1 MKAKINLSQSNDINI
16 NSPIQEE
23 ILIKS
28 LIDDIYKAEEKIS
41 QINNSK
47 ENSQNGININN
58 QKLFELKSHQ
68 NNLEQKLILL
78 NNNFQKEINSSKS
91 QILSQKNILNDL
103 NISVKEYQNKL
114 LSFNTIDFKSP
125 LLSKY
130 ILENDINNKTLS
142 QEQINDIY
150 FKNKNKNENEIK
162 QLVREIEINKASES
176 VIINN
181 KKEINKKLEQ
191 INENLKMLK
200 EEKLSINDELI
211 NIISYKESLECV
223 NKNNILNMIKK
234 KNLKNNINIENN
246 YNLNNDEENEFE
258 DNLTMNLYLYELSII
273 DPNKAANKIFEEL
286 YDSFRIIG
294 FNNNKRNRNNASF
307 ITNDITSTNNSKN
320 NTNINFYP
328 NNKDMHTIDILENKN
343 NSNFNNVSFN
353 NINSKNKS
361 LSNSCIAIVKENNF
375 INDKNS
381 LKNIVKEEI
390 KSFIKIINHNYDN
403 SNNSNSENSS
413 LINNFLNKIAMIII
427 EQFKNYEN
435 NNETSSYSNLQND
448 LILYLTYLFKIIY
461 YDITIENLIK
471 FINKEYKTQK
481 KEYKKYKE
489 IINNEL
495 LKLENKYDEIKS
507 KKIYNENQLT
517 LLNNSNKSQNQV
529 SDNYFN
535 LSPIEKSY
543 IQICIK
549 INSIIKQKEEIQN
562 NINNYE
568 DDINNKKIK
577 NQNEIDNI
585 NNEIEK
591 INNEINNINNI
602 NELNTLK
609 NNENIIKYRKIIDDK
624 FNAIKEQLKLYKE
637 KYGSNLSLYNK
648 FINNINSTIQKTY
661 NKSFFELDTN
671 KNDFSNNYNNGLI
684 INGAE
689 NKNNNDKYINLNM
702 IGNFKNNNSL
712 INNNNIINS
721 KIFSTDRKIEKN
733 NINKS
738 INYKDNKENIE
749 IDKNVNNILNKTISN
764 LKQSSDFNLLPKDL
778 YIGDN
783 KNHNFI
789 NNIKIEKTNRSF
801 FQNSSFSSK
810 NIKDKKSNSNKK
822 RNIDNFDLFNK
833 KVFNL
838 NNFMNNKENM
848 LEEERRK
855 DKNVNTKNNETNSK
869 TFSHPFFRKQ
879 SKSQGGVPDSGPFH
893 NENKTT
899 KNAILN
905 INLFRHKKNSSNSG
919 IHKGIPRG
927 SRIINNENL
936 KNIQNVQNIKT
947 SIKNIKA
954 RIEKNSLINN
964 NNNFLNKLN
973 PLTKI
978 TFCYY
983 REISSNQGNFI
994 KYNPLKN
1001 ISSKELCEYPY
1012 HFIKSTI
1019 SLNKNYKSIKIV
1031 PSTQLEPIDIKIA
1044 MVENTVV
1051 SSAVK
1056 TIIDI
1061 HRNYY
1066 KWKENNKGNNK
1077 INEFID
1083 EQIKKYEN
1091 LSQEDVEK
1099 CIINKNFNFSIIIK
1113 SEEKENSNRFEFI
1126 ICSYDE
1132 FKMWINGM
1140 AYIIKNKNN
1149 IIRLTNLYNQEK
1161 NDF

>member
-1 MKAKINLSQSNDINI
+1 MKAKINLSQSNDIII

-68 NNLEQKLILL
+68 NNLEQKLISL
-78 NNNFQKEINSSKS
+78 NNNFQKEMNSSKS

-130 ILENDINNKTLS
+130 ILENDINNKILS

-181 KKEINKKLEQ
+181 KKETNKKLEQ

-390 KSFIKIINHNYDN
+390 KSFIKIINNNYDN

-427 EQFKNYEN
+427 DQFKNYEN
-435 NNETSSYSNLQND
+435 NNENSSYSNLQND

-495 LKLENKYDEIKS
+495 
-507 KKIYNENQLT
+507 
-517 LLNNSNKSQNQV
+517 
-529 SDNYFN
+529 
-535 LSPIEKSY
+535 
-543 IQICIK
+543 
-549 INSIIKQKEEIQN
+549 
-562 NINNYE
+562 
-568 DDINNKKIK
+568 
-577 NQNEIDNI
+577 
-585 NNEIEK
+585 
-591 INNEINNINNI
+591 
-602 NELNTLK
+602 
-609 NNENIIKYRKIIDDK
+609 
-624 FNAIKEQLKLYKE
+624 
-637 KYGSNLSLYNK
+637 
-648 FINNINSTIQKTY
+648 
-661 NKSFFELDTN
+661 
-671 KNDFSNNYNNGLI
+671 
-684 INGAE
+684 
-689 NKNNNDKYINLNM
+689 
-702 IGNFKNNNSL
+702 
-712 INNNNIINS
+712 
-721 KIFSTDRKIEKN
+721 
-733 NINKS
+733 
-738 INYKDNKENIE
+738 
-749 IDKNVNNILNKTISN
+749 
-764 LKQSSDFNLLPKDL
+764 
-778 YIGDN
+778 
-783 KNHNFI
+783 
-789 NNIKIEKTNRSF
+789 
-801 FQNSSFSSK
+801 
-810 NIKDKKSNSNKK
+810 
-822 RNIDNFDLFNK
+822 
-833 KVFNL
+833 
-838 NNFMNNKENM
+838 
-848 LEEERRK
+848 
-855 DKNVNTKNNETNSK
+855 
-869 TFSHPFFRKQ
+869 
-879 SKSQGGVPDSGPFH
+879 
-893 NENKTT
+893 
-899 KNAILN
+899 
-905 INLFRHKKNSSNSG
+905 
-919 IHKGIPRG
+919 
-927 SRIINNENL
+927 
-936 KNIQNVQNIKT
+936 
-947 SIKNIKA
+947 
-954 RIEKNSLINN
+954 
-964 NNNFLNKLN
+964 
-973 PLTKI
+973 
-978 TFCYY
+978 
-983 REISSNQGNFI
+983 
-994 KYNPLKN
+994 
-1001 ISSKELCEYPY
+1001 
-1012 HFIKSTI
+1012 
-1019 SLNKNYKSIKIV
+1019 
-1031 PSTQLEPIDIKIA
+1031 
-1044 MVENTVV
+1044 
-1051 SSAVK
+1051 
-1056 TIIDI
+1056 
-1061 HRNYY
+1061 
-1066 KWKENNKGNNK
+1066 
-1077 INEFID
+1077 
-1083 EQIKKYEN
+1083 
-1091 LSQEDVEK
+1091 
-1099 CIINKNFNFSIIIK
+1099 
-1113 SEEKENSNRFEFI
+1113 
-1126 ICSYDE
+1126 
-1132 FKMWINGM
+1132 
-1140 AYIIKNKNN
+1140 
-1149 IIRLTNLYNQEK
+1149 
-1161 NDF
+1161 